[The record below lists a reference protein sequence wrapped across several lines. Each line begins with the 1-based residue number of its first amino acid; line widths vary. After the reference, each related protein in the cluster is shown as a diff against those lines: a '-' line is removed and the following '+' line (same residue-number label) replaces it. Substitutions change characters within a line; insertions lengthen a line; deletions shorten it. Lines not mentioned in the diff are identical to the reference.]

1 MEYSVVIGN
10 SLSEL
15 NKFVN
20 DFLYCDWKPQGSVSY
35 DPHLEIYMQAVVREL
50 EDGTKKN

>member
-10 SLSEL
+10 SIMEL
-15 NKFVN
+15 NKIVN
-20 DFLYCDWKPQGSVSY
+20 DFLFCGWEPQGSVSY
-35 DPHLEIYMQAVVREL
+35 DSNLNVYMQAVVREL